1 MSKPRPPK
9 VNKENLRK
17 AKSQTSPITKLKSRF
32 ELLEELKEKIKLPT
46 SYIALE
52 AFCEL
57 YGGRQEGFRD
67 EELRE
72 AWPKDWGNET
82 ITIPAVLV
90 QALTSAW
97 IDYKE
102 APSGK
107 TFGESFKLEGGGQGK
122 PKVKDIVKMITKNRV
137 LTNEV
142 MINYLSGDEKGQP
155 ISIEKAIANVHGS
168 KQEKMRGF
176 SEVTAKKA
184 YTRGKKDLFKKL
196 KDKGIL

>member
-1 MSKPRPPK
+1 MGKPRPPK

-90 QALTSAW
+90 KALTIAW

-122 PKVKDIVKMITKNRV
+122 PKVKDIVKMITKNRA
-137 LTNEV
+137 LTNE
-142 MINYLSGDEKGQP
+142 IILNYLSGDEKGV
-155 ISIEKAIANVHGS
+155 SGGDKLVH
-168 KQEKMRGF
+168 
-176 SEVTAKKA
+176 
-184 YTRGKKDLFKKL
+184 
-196 KDKGIL
+196 

>member
-1 MSKPRPPK
+1 MGKPRPPK

-72 AWPKDWGNET
+72 AWPKDWGDET

-137 LTNEV
+137 LINEV

>member
-9 VNKENLRK
+9 VNEENLK
-17 AKSQTSPITKLKSRF
+17 EAKSQTSPITKLKSRF
-32 ELLEELKEKIKLPT
+32 VLLEELKQKIKLPT

-57 YGGRQEGFRD
+57 YGGRLKGYKD

-72 AWPKDWGNET
+72 AWPKDWGDQT

-90 QALTSAW
+90 QALTDAW

-142 MINYLSGDEKGQP
+142 MINYLRGDEKRQP
-155 ISIEKAIANVHGS
+155 ISIEKSIANVSGS
-168 KQEKMRGF
+168 KPEKMRGF